1 MMKEKRL
8 SNEEM
13 ITSYVYDV
21 TKRVPQK
28 QRADIELELRSL
40 IEDQIESNK
49 EQTVETILLQ
59 LGSPK
64 AMAENYLEHK
74 RYLIGPAYFDFYITL
89 LKIVIPSVILALT
102 IALTVSFVMSTDQT
116 GIQFVLNLLGSW
128 WSATLQVFAFLTI
141 GFVIVEYAKRGKEE
155 EEAWSPSLL
164 ERVEVEPAKVKIGD
178 SIVAIVFLIIGFII
192 FNVTPNLIAIHM
204 VEGNI
209 QSVPLLNEAIYP
221 TILLWINL
229 GFLIS
234 MVKELTKIIIRNYN
248 ILQFVVQTILGML
261 SVVVAIFL
269 LTMPNLIHPT
279 LTSDL
284 AAVGF
289 EMDFDLYAFLN
300 RGKTILLYIIVV
312 VFAIEVITS
321 GLKLKRK

>member
-1 MMKEKRL
+1 MKAKRL

-13 ITSYVYDV
+13 ITSYIHEV

-28 QRADIELELRSL
+28 QRTDIELELRSL
-40 IEDQIESNK
+40 IEDQIESNND
-49 EQTVETILLQ
+49 QAVETILLH

-64 AMAENYLEHK
+64 AMADNYLEHK
-74 RYLIGPAYFDFYITL
+74 RYLIGPAYIDFYITL

-102 IALTVSFVMSTDQT
+102 IALTLSFVMSTDQT
-116 GIQFVLNLLGSW
+116 GIQFVLNLIGSW
-128 WSATLQVFAFLTI
+128 WSASLQVFAFLTI
-141 GFVIVEYAKRGKEE
+141 GFVVVEYVKRGKVEE
-155 EEAWSPSLL
+155 ESWSPSML
-164 ERVEVEPAKVKIGD
+164 ERVEVEPTKVKIGD
-178 SIVAIVFLIIGFII
+178 SIAAIAFLVIGVII

-204 VEGNI
+204 FEGNI
-209 QSVPLLNEAIYP
+209 QSVPLLNEAVYP
-221 TILLWINL
+221 TVLLWINL
-229 GFLIS
+229 GFIVS

-248 ILQFVVQTILGML
+248 KIQFIVQTILGML

-279 LTSDL
+279 LTTDL

-289 EMDFDLYAFLN
+289 ELDFDLYVFLN
-300 RGKTILLYIIVV
+300 RAKTILLYIIVV
-312 VFAIEVITS
+312 VFAIEAVTS